1 MSYKLHGPWI
11 MTYGD
16 THRYGV
22 VIYVANLIDQHGN
35 VFPDG
40 AYKVEHD
47 GKRLKTFKG
56 ETAWADADR
65 LAYDTVTKLRYA

>member
-1 MSYKLHGPWI
+1 MSYKIHGPWI

-16 THRYGV
+16 THSYGV
-22 VIYVANLIDQHGN
+22 VIYVANLIDSNGN
-35 VFPDG
+35 VFADG

-56 ETAWADADR
+56 ETAWSDAER